1 MRMGSSDIG
10 ARRRPAKAV
19 ALIDSDMLPYV
30 LMVAMVALF
39 ALAIGLVAQVML
51 SRIAL
56 ADDSFQPTEY
66 EMARLRAGQSWDS
79 GRMSV
84 AELRP
89 GAVDRAELQ
98 TYVAAMGKAADPTLA
113 AEAGPKL
120 ISNSDELL
128 AQTASAIWGE
138 PGIIPRSHMGSDGVW
153 EFPRLPDQ
161 DEQDLLVGQR
171 WRLVENEESQ
181 VLFLGPDR
189 KFGWDDFADLINP
202 LQHIPLVNLA
212 YRAMTGDQIYG
223 AGRLMDLGFG
233 PVAGASTVF
242 ELAYQSTTGRDLEYE
257 AVAAVF
263 GPAPDTETAAL
274 YADGRQVADVR
285 DLRRG
290 SNQ

>member
-39 ALAIGLVAQVML
+39 ALAIGLAAQVML
-51 SRIAL
+51 SRVAL

-66 EMARLRAGQSWDS
+66 ELARLRAGQSWDS
-79 GRMSV
+79 GGMSV

-98 TYVAAMGKAADPTLA
+98 TYVAAMGKAADPALT

-171 WRLVENEESQ
+171 WHLVENEESQ

-212 YRAMTGDQIYG
+212 YRAVTGDQIYG

-242 ELAYQSTTGRDLEYE
+242 ELAYQSATGRDLEYE